1 MLTLSL
7 ILRMFRSAAKI
18 QRKRMILTVTAICW
32 GTISIILLLSFGGG
46 LKNGF
51 LEGMRGLGDGIV
63 IVWMGQTGKTFAG
76 MPSGRPIRLRP
87 EDVDLAVRHVPEIVA
102 ATGEMTAQLQLV
114 NGRNAS
120 NRRVVG
126 VHPAFGELRAHVPQ
140 PGGRFLNELDQQQRR
155 RVVFLGELLAEELF
169 GQEDPV
175 GRTVH
180 IRNTPFLVIGVMEP
194 KRQNGMYGGP
204 DSRQARIPIS
214 TFETMFGRRTLTNLV
229 FLPASP
235 EVTDAAK
242 RGFMEVLGAKYRF
255 DPTDTRALHLWDTME
270 QQDLLRKLLGG
281 IEIFLGIIG
290 ALTLI
295 IGGVGVANIMFA
307 AVKQRTREI
316 GVKMALGAR
325 RVVVM
330 GGLVLESLGLTFLG
344 GALGILVGAGLVR
357 LLARLQ
363 AASNNE
369 ALSFLGTPTF
379 SMSVAVTTVVL
390 LGLVGF
396 LAGFFPARR
405 AVTIQPA
412 AALRYE

>member
-7 ILRMFRSAAKI
+7 ILRLFRSAAKI
-18 QRKRMILTVTAICW
+18 QKKRMILTVTAICW
-32 GTISIILLLSFGGG
+32 GTISIILLLSFGNG
-46 LKNGF
+46 LKAGF

-63 IVWMGQTGKTFAG
+63 IVWMGQTGRPFAG
-76 MPSGRPIRLRP
+76 MPSGRPIRLTSD
-87 EDVDLAVRHVPEIVA
+87 DVDLVIQHVPEIVA
-102 ATGEMTAQLQLV
+102 ATGEMATQLQVV
-114 NGRNAS
+114 NGRQVV

-126 VHPAFGELRAHVPQ
+126 VHPAFGDLRAHVAQ
-140 PGGRFLNELDQQQRR
+140 PGGRFLNEIDQRLRR
-155 RVVFLGELLAEELF
+155 RVVFLGDQLAAELF
-169 GQEDPV
+169 GGRDPV
-175 GRTVH
+175 GET
-180 IRNTPFLVIGVMEP
+180 ILLRNTPFLVIGVMEP

-204 DSRQARIPIS
+204 DARQARIPIS
-214 TFETMFGRRTLTNLV
+214 TFEAMIGRRHLSNLV

-235 EVTDAAK
+235 ELTDAAK
-242 RGFMEVLGAKYRF
+242 RGFMETLGAKYRF
-255 DPTDTRALHLWDTME
+255 DPADTRALHLWDTME
-270 QQDLLRKLLGG
+270 QQVTMNKLMGG
-281 IEIFLGIIG
+281 IEMFLGIIG

-325 RVVVM
+325 RIAIM
-330 GGLVLESLGLTFLG
+330 GALVLESLGLTFLG
-344 GALGILVGAGLVR
+344 GALGIVVGAGLVH

-363 AASNNE
+363 AASHSD
-369 ALSFLGTPTF
+369 ALAFLGTPTF
-379 SMSVAVTTVVL
+379 SLAIAATTVIL
-390 LGLVGF
+390 LGLVGS

>member
-7 ILRMFRSAAKI
+7 ILRLFRSAAKL
-18 QRKRMILTVTAICW
+18 QTKRMVLTVTAICW
-32 GTISIILLLSFGGG
+32 GTISIVLLLSFGNG
-46 LKNGF
+46 LKAG
-51 LEGMRGLGDGIV
+51 LLQGLRGLGDGIV
-63 IVWMGQTGKTFAG
+63 IVWMGQTGKAFAG

-87 EDVDLAVRHVPEIVA
+87 EDVELVVRHVPDIVA
-102 ATGEMTAQLQLV
+102 ATGEMATQLQLV
-114 NGRNAS
+114 NGRQVL

-126 VHPAFGELRAHVPQ
+126 VHPIYGELRAHIAQ
-140 PGGRFLNELDQQQRR
+140 SGGRFLNELDQQLRR
-155 RVVFLGELLAEELF
+155 RVVFLGDQLAKELF
-169 GQEDPV
+169 GEEDPV
-175 GRTVH
+175 GRTVLL
-180 IRNTPFLVIGVMEP
+180 RNTPFLVVGVMQH

-204 DSRQARIPIS
+204 DARQAKIPIS
-214 TFETMFGRRTLTNLV
+214 TFEAMTGRRTLSNLV
-229 FLPASP
+229 FLPVAP
-235 EVTDAAK
+235 DRTEAAK
-242 RGFMEVLGAKYRF
+242 RGFMEALGSKYRF

-270 QQDLLRKLLGG
+270 QQVTMNRLMGG
-281 IEIFLGIIG
+281 IEMFLGIIG

-307 AVKQRTREI
+307 AVKHRTREI

-325 RVVVM
+325 RIYIM
-330 GGLVLESLGLTFLG
+330 GALVLESLGLTFLG

-357 LLARLQ
+357 LLAMLQ
-363 AASNNE
+363 QASASE

-379 SMSVAVTTVVL
+379 SLTIAATTVVL